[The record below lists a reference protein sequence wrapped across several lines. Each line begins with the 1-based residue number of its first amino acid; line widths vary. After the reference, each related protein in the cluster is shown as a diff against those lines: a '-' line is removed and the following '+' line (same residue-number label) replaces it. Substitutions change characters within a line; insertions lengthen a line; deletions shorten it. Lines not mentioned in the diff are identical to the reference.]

1 MSRLTR
7 RIELLSSQ
15 TQQPTHDVILDALT
29 HELHDCEVSV
39 RPQSTSNFINEVW
52 HKQMIGNSDSV
63 AVFSA
68 FYDDRKSF
76 SKTSAFIRLF
86 TVTTSTLTQQLFCQ
100 VWYAG
105 LDRPLVTTANFQDT
119 GRGLGY
125 NGKKYQ
131 ERMYSCEVPRTLP
144 VAATHVSL
152 VSSECDHSDILVPV
166 EVAQREQVHDLGV
179 CVVVAYGDINQHR
192 LIEWV
197 ELNRILGVKEINVYD
212 SRVSSRTRQVFQFYE
227 ETGFLQVRRSAP
239 AVEGW
244 CVWCQKL
251 SAIAT
256 LNDCLYRNMFRY
268 KHVAVIDFDEVIL
281 PHQHDSIPDMLA
293 HLRSTWHDEPPAFIF
308 RNAYF
313 FLDSPPAATSK
324 EEALMTSKFTARQD
338 VSEFGYS
345 SKSITNPRRCSVVQN
360 HYCMERAP
368 DVSSRWYLSV
378 DAAVGL
384 NHHYKMCHFESVVCE
399 RLVRKTTVDTSAL
412 RFRDRLVKAVR
423 STLKELAT
431 RS

>member
-1 MSRLTR
+1 MQDWGGLIGSQVALRTPDRVKRLVHMD
-7 RIELLSSQ
+7 SF
-15 TQQPTHDVILDALT
+15 
-29 HELHDCEVSV
+29 V
-39 RPQSTSNFINEVW
+39 RP
-52 HKQMIGNSDSV
+52 
-63 AVFSA
+63 
-68 FYDDRKSF
+68 
-76 SKTSAFIRLF
+76 
-86 TVTTSTLTQQLFCQ
+86 
-100 VWYAG
+100 
-105 LDRPLVTTANFQDT
+105 P
-119 GRGLGY
+119 
-125 NGKKYQ
+125 
-131 ERMYSCEVPRTLP
+131 
-144 VAATHVSL
+144 
-152 VSSECDHSDILVPV
+152 
-166 EVAQREQVHDLGV
+166 
-179 CVVVAYGDINQHR
+179 
-192 LIEWV
+192 
-197 ELNRILGVKEINVYD
+197 
-212 SRVSSRTRQVFQFYE
+212 
-227 ETGFLQVRRSAP
+227 GFLP
-239 AVEGW
+239 EGTKAADVPGVTGW
-244 CVWCQKL
+244 FELVL
-251 SAIAT
+251 
-256 LNDCLYRNMFRY
+256 DD
-268 KHVAVIDFDEVIL
+268 DFDEVIL

-293 HLRSTWHDEPPAFIF
+293 HLRSTWQDEPPAFIF

-412 RFRDRLVKAVR
+412 RFRGRLVKAVR